1 MLFGLLMTLGVFVLS
16 IALRSYQTSFA
27 QKAGAL
33 GILTA
38 SFLAVYFITGSFAWG
53 VVGAL
58 SWLFLPWLEIL
69 TRIRALRLPKEKRL
83 RPKSPPSSDIFPS
96 FDEIS
101 HEIESEG
108 FAHISDA
115 GWDWEDYRQFFRLYY
130 KEEDRSQATIC
141 LERAARSFV
150 LLSAHF
156 LASQGRHYLDDV
168 ELPAFL
174 RAKIDADFSDQS
186 AAARS
191 VVLAALPE
199 SSEIFATASHRSGS
213 DRCPGRRS
221 RADGSGER
229 FTRADRA
236 QHRER
241 CPHANAKR

>member
-38 SFLAVYFITGSFAWG
+38 SFLAVYFVTRSYVYG
-53 VVGAL
+53 VLGAL

-83 RPKSPPSSDIFPS
+83 RPRVRRRRVYPSLMKFRTRSR
-96 FDEIS
+96 
-101 HEIESEG
+101 SEG

-141 LERAARSFV
+141 LNEQNDLSFYYLRISSRARTAS
-150 LLSAHF
+150 LDDLELSA
-156 LASQGRHYLDDV
+156 LLWTAVDPD
-168 ELPAFL
+168 
-174 RAKIDADFSDQS
+174 ISDQS
-186 AAARS
+186 STAGPII
-191 VVLAALPE
+191 LAAVPE
-199 SSEIFATASHRSGS
+199 PPRIFA
-213 DRCPGRRS
+213 
-221 RADGSGER
+221 
-229 FTRADRA
+229 RA
-236 QHRER
+236 QRR
-241 CPHANAKR
+241 ARGD